1 MMIGGYLWGYLADQR
16 GRRKVLVVSL
26 AINGLF
32 GGLASL
38 APWFWLFLLLRFI
51 SGIGYVCVA
60 LNMSDD
66 VFLCRFNSNAWQKH
80 RVQVIYLPQGRRL
93 CPCYLLLLLRV
104 HASPAQRRHDQLPG
118 HLLDGRKHRGCR
130 WERP

>member
-1 MMIGGYLWGYLADQR
+1 MSEPLLNSCCLLGMMIGGYLWGYLADQR

-51 SGIGYVCVA
+51 SGIGYVCV
-60 LNMSDD
+60 
-66 VFLCRFNSNAWQKH
+66 
-80 RVQVIYLPQGRRL
+80 
-93 CPCYLLLLLRV
+93 
-104 HASPAQRRHDQLPG
+104 
-118 HLLDGRKHRGCR
+118 
-130 WERP
+130 